1 MSSVSKRAV
10 KIAIPVFLVVILGV
24 SIFSVQLFYSNATP
38 AKADPGVYV
47 GIAYGGDTIEDAK
60 TLIDRVEGYTNLFI
74 LDSGRNA
81 LSRNETNVE
90 EVCDYAVANGLS
102 IIVNL
107 GIDVVDNKSES
118 TWFWQQPINET
129 IERWNHRWGG
139 KFLGIYYNDEPGGI
153 QLDGD
158 WANWFRL
165 INGENLNKIGWET
178 TDLLYQIY
186 QKMKDTM
193 INGTLPQN
201 YDLEANFFVNGVL
214 KSDPGFVELSN
225 AGITTFTSDY
235 GLYWWDYLGG
245 YNVMFTEL
253 GWNASVAEQIAL
265 VKGAARMQNKDWG
278 AMITWKYDSLP
289 YLDEGYQIYN
299 QMMAAYQAG
308 AKFITVFNYPY
319 EDGNYG
325 TLGNDQFFYL
335 YRFWND
341 ITTQKFPD
349 LSGPNAALVLP
360 KNFGWGMRHPNDT
373 IWGFWTTTTDS
384 RTIQVAMI
392 TSMLLD
398 YYGTQLDIIY
408 QDNTFPVA
416 NVGYRH
422 IYYWNSTAL

>member
-1 MSSVSKRAV
+1 MSSVSKIAV
-10 KIAIPVFLVVILGV
+10 KIAIPAFLVVILGV
-24 SIFSVQLFYSNATP
+24 SIIGVQLLYSNASP

-47 GIAYGGDTIEDAK
+47 GIAYGGNTAEDAEM
-60 TLIDRVEGYTNLFI
+60 LIDRVKEYTNLFI

-81 LSRNETNVE
+81 LSRNETQVE
-90 EVCDYAVANGLS
+90 EVCDYAVSQGLS
-102 IIVNL
+102 IIINL
-107 GIDVVDNKSES
+107 GINVVDNKSDS
-118 TWFWQQPINET
+118 TWFWQQPINNT
-129 IERWNHRWGG
+129 LERWTQRWGD

-186 QKMKDTM
+186 LKMNDTM

-201 YDLEANFFVNGVL
+201 YDLEADFFVNGVL
-214 KSDPGFVELSN
+214 QSDPGLVELN
-225 AGITTFTSDY
+225 EAGVTTFTSDY

-265 VKGAARMQNKDWG
+265 VKGAARIQNKEWG
-278 AMITWKYDSLP
+278 AMITWKYDSAP

-319 EDGNYG
+319 DGENYG
-325 TLGNDQFFYL
+325 TLKNDQFIYL
-335 YRFWND
+335 YKFWND
-341 ITTQKFPD
+341 ITTQEIPD
-349 LSGPNAALVLP
+349 LSSPSAALVLP
-360 KNFGWGMRHPNDT
+360 KDFGWGMRHPNDT
-373 IWGFWTTTTDS
+373 IWGFWTTTTDN
-384 RTIQVAMI
+384 RTTQIARVA
-392 TSMLLD
+392 SMLLD
-398 YYGTQLDIIY
+398 YYGIQLDIVY
-408 QDNTFPVA
+408 EDPAFPIVKG
-416 NVGYRH
+416 GYRH
-422 IYYWNSTAL
+422 LYYWNSTAI